1 MIKKLRLAFLPL
13 VVSIGGYYVFRNFD
27 DIKVLL
33 SNVTMYGLFLS
44 SLVIICSYCIVAL
57 KFKQLFAGYN
67 IYLKPLEWWGLPQ
80 IRRLFNLLFFKSG
93 TVTAAYYL
101 KSNYNLSYSRFIIIQ
116 GSEKII
122 DLFTFSTIGFILSC
136 SILGFSDRGKLVV
149 SLFGIFIISLYYFL
163 FVSSISLKESDNW
176 FMSRMRKG
184 FDIWNEFKS
193 NTSAIKKIV
202 LVETVQVLTKA
213 GRYFVSFYILNSRI
227 DYVECIV
234 IALVIFFV
242 GFVTLLPGNIGVN
255 EAIVGTI
262 AIFFNHDFDGGVVAT
277 TLDRVIGI
285 FWAALSGALFFNRL
299 QINMVKKEF
308 EENGES
314 A

>member
-1 MIKKLRLAFLPL
+1 
-13 VVSIGGYYVFRNFD
+13 
-27 DIKVLL
+27 
-33 SNVTMYGLFLS
+33 
-44 SLVIICSYCIVAL
+44 
-57 KFKQLFAGYN
+57 
-67 IYLKPLEWWGLPQ
+67 
-80 IRRLFNLLFFKSG
+80 
-93 TVTAAYYL
+93 
-101 KSNYNLSYSRFIIIQ
+101 
-116 GSEKII
+116 
-122 DLFTFSTIGFILSC
+122 
-136 SILGFSDRGKLVV
+136 
-149 SLFGIFIISLYYFL
+149 
-163 FVSSISLKESDNW
+163 
-176 FMSRMRKG
+176 
-184 FDIWNEFKS
+184 
-193 NTSAIKKIV
+193 
-202 LVETVQVLTKA
+202 QVLTKA